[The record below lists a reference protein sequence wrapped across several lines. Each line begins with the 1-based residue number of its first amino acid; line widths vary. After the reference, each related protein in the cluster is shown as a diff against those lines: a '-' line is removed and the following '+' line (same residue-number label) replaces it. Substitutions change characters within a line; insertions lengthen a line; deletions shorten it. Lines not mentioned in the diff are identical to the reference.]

1 MLELSEYQNKGL
13 VWYGCNSREQIKR
26 IPSGFN
32 EVDDAL
38 QGGFPEQGIIE
49 LKTDF
54 GVGELRLMTP
64 FLAAKQSSG
73 QLVFVAPPIQL
84 NAEYL
89 MANSIDVDN
98 LVLLTPTQEEQ
109 ALWATEQCLSSG
121 CCSAVVLWQHTLSI
135 KQVRRLMLACE
146 QGGASLVLFRY
157 QKSQPLFSLPSTVSL
172 SVTSHSQGIQL
183 KVDKQKGGRATDYFT
198 VDMSHWW
205 PELVSSN
212 KQVMSQNNVVA
223 FPRAAGH

>member
-26 IPSGFN
+26 IPSGFG
-32 EVDDAL
+32 EVDEAL

-49 LKTDF
+49 LKTAF
-54 GVGELRLMTP
+54 GIGELRLMTP
-64 FLAAKQSSG
+64 FLSAKQNSG
-73 QLVFVAPPIQL
+73 QLVFIAPPIQL

-89 MANSIDVDN
+89 MANQIDVEK
-98 LVLLTPTQEEQ
+98 LLLLTPTEEEHK
-109 ALWATEQCLSSG
+109 LWAAEQCLSSG
-121 CCSAVVLWQHTLSI
+121 CCSAVVLWQHSLSI

-146 QGGASLVLFRY
+146 QGGANLVLFRY

-172 SVTSHSQGIQL
+172 SITSHAQGVQL

-198 VDMSHWW
+198 VNMSQWW
-205 PELVSSN
+205 PELISKD
-212 KQVMSQNNVVA
+212 KQVIANNNVVA

>member
-32 EVDDAL
+32 EVDQAL

-49 LKTDF
+49 LKTAF

-64 FLAAKQSSG
+64 FLSAKQNAG

-89 MANSIDVDN
+89 MANHINVDKV
-98 LVLLTPTQEEQ
+98 LLLTPTSEEQ
-109 ALWATEQCLSSG
+109 SLWATEQCLSSG
-121 CCSAVVLWQHTLSI
+121 CCSAVVLWQDSLSI
-135 KQVRRLMLACE
+135 KQIRRLMLACE
-146 QGGASLVLFRY
+146 QGGASLILFRY
-157 QKSQPLFSLPSTVSL
+157 QKAQPLFSLPSTVSL
-172 SVTSHSQGIQL
+172 SITSHAKGIQL

-198 VDMSHWW
+198 VDMSEWW
-205 PELVSSN
+205 PELISRD
-212 KQVMSQNNVVA
+212 KPVMANDNVVA